1 MTMPRRGFRRP
12 FRAQVFLLRM
22 LVGIF
27 VAQFALLT
35 FALVKCNSRENCP
48 DLGRRIENLCNV
60 AVATTLSLLGVK
72 ESNK

>member
-1 MTMPRRGFRRP
+1 
-12 FRAQVFLLRM
+12 M

-35 FALVKCNSRENCP
+35 FALVKCNSRDNCP